1 MAHSVSLWERTRPV
15 ATYLAFHEVDDVD
28 HWLNSPKRAELFGP
42 QGITVRAFRDP
53 EGSNRVGLI
62 FEIPDMAA
70 FQELLKSEA
79 AADAMKHDGVR
90 PETILILSEG

>member
-1 MAHSVSLWERTRPV
+1 M

-28 HWLNSPKRAELFGP
+28 HWLNSPKRAEIFGP
-42 QGITVRAFRDP
+42 MGITARTFHDP

-70 FQELLKSEA
+70 FQEFLQSEA
-79 AADAMKHDGVR
+79 GAEAMKHDGVR
-90 PETILILSEG
+90 PETIVMLTEG

>member
-1 MAHSVSLWERTRPV
+1 V

-28 HWLNSPKRAELFGP
+28 HWLNSPKRAEIFGP
-42 QGITVRAFRDP
+42 MGITARTFHDP

-70 FQELLKSEA
+70 FQEFLQSEA
-79 AADAMKHDGVR
+79 GAEAMKHDGVR
-90 PETILILSEG
+90 PETIVMLTEG